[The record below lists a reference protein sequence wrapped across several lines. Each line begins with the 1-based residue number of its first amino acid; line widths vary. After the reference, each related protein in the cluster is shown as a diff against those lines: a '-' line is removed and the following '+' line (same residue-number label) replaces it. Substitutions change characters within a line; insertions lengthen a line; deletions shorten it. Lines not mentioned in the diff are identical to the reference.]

1 MSELKGT
8 SSAMDTAED
17 QVCLD
22 WLHLEYEEGGVR
34 VCWEDIGEG
43 ICGDYDPD
51 DPDDIPLL
59 RFYVD
64 IFRDGKWEEVED
76 ASYCTQMPVTTP
88 KPTLDRAL
96 RFLHAEYKDA
106 LSGYPY
112 TSVKKLGE
120 RLSWISP
127 DQFEERKGKKGG
139 AMHF

>member
-22 WLHLEYEEGGVR
+22 LLHLEYEEGGVR

-64 IFRDGKWEEVED
+64 IFRDGQWEEVED
-76 ASYCTQMPVTTP
+76 ASYCTRMPVNTP

-127 DQFEERKGKKGG
+127 DQFEERKGKKGD
-139 AMHF
+139 AMHV

>member
-59 RFYVD
+59 RF
-64 IFRDGKWEEVED
+64 
-76 ASYCTQMPVTTP
+76 
-88 KPTLDRAL
+88 
-96 RFLHAEYKDA
+96 
-106 LSGYPY
+106 
-112 TSVKKLGE
+112 
-120 RLSWISP
+120 
-127 DQFEERKGKKGG
+127 
-139 AMHF
+139 